1 MSMTWVGNSAARWN
15 FRHLVIGLSALLG
28 AAAACSSSPAGE
40 TKPPPTTG
48 PLCVTRDPGPSP
60 LRRLTRVEYGR
71 TLRDLIG
78 PGLVDTRSLP
88 PDERV
93 LGFDNNAEVLGT
105 SDLLIEQYQS
115 LAEQA
120 AAAVIADLGRF
131 LPCAATAPDDACAR
145 SFVTDFGRRA
155 WRRRLDG
162 AEGDAL
168 MAIFT
173 GGQTDGGFN
182 EGITRVIAVLLQ
194 SPQFLYRVE
203 YDAPTLAAAAP
214 EAVLDLP
221 GAIRLTS
228 HETAARLSYLIW
240 GSMPDEALAAAADA
254 DRLSTPADLE
264 REAIRLLADP
274 RAHEVVASFH
284 AAWLGLDRL
293 DDLDKDPVVYP
304 MFTPALRASF
314 RAETTRF
321 VEEVIWNREGTL
333 GALLGARYTFAD
345 AGLASFYGLPGSSP
359 ISTTASDVSDLQ
371 YVALDPSRRAGL
383 LTQPSLLAVHA
394 KANQTSPVHRGRFV
408 REQFFCTTPPPPPSN
423 VQIRP
428 PKLDPRMTTRQRFAQ
443 HTADAFCAGCHVLL
457 DPIGFGFEHYDGIG
471 RWRDTESGLAV
482 DASGNLTSTDVDGP
496 FNGAVELADRLAGSA
511 QVSSCYATQ
520 WFRFGYGRGETTADA
535 CALVQLGDSLKATG
549 GNVRELLVALTQ
561 TDTFRYRRAGGA
573 P

>member
-1 MSMTWVGNSAARWN
+1 MSMTWVGDSPAC
-15 FRHLVIGLSALLG
+15 RHPLLWSWVLLLVGG
-28 AAAACSSSPAGE
+28 AAACSSAPPVGG
-40 TKPPPTTG
+40 TTPPPTTG
-48 PLCVTRDPGPSP
+48 PLCVNRDPGPSP

-78 PGLVDTRSLP
+78 PGLVDTRTLP
-88 PDERV
+88 PDERA

-105 SDLLIEQYQS
+105 SDLLIEQYQD

-120 AAAVIADLGRF
+120 ATAVIADLGRF
-131 LPCAATAPDDACAR
+131 APCAAATPDDACAR
-145 SFVTDFGRRA
+145 SFITDFGRRA
-155 WRRRLDG
+155 WRRPLDG

-168 MAIFT
+168 MGVFA
-173 GGQTDGGFN
+173 GGETDGGFN
-182 EGITRVIAVLLQ
+182 EGVTRAVSVLLQ

-203 YDAPTLAAAAP
+203 YNNPDLFNPTVAAP
-214 EAVLDLP
+214 DVAR
-221 GAIRLTS
+221 AIRLTP
-228 HETAARLSYLIW
+228 HETAVRLSYLMW
-240 GSMPDEALAAAADA
+240 GSMPDDALAAAADA

-274 RAHEVVASFH
+274 RAHDVIASFH

-293 DDLDKDPVVYP
+293 DDLDKDPVVFP

-321 VEEVIWNREGTL
+321 VDEVIWNREGTL

-345 AGLASFYGLPGSSP
+345 AGLASFYGLPGSAV
-359 ISTTASDVSDLQ
+359 ASAATDLQ
-371 YVALDPSRRAGL
+371 YVALDPARRAGL

-408 REQFFCTTPPPPPSN
+408 REQLFCTTPPPPPSN

-443 HTADAFCAGCHVLL
+443 HTADPFCASCHAML

-471 RWRDTESGLAV
+471 RWRDTESGLVV
-482 DASGNLTSTDVDGP
+482 DATGNLTGTDVDGP
-496 FNGAVELADRLAGSA
+496 FDGAVELADRLADSA
-511 QVSSCYATQ
+511 QVSRCYATQ

-535 CALVQLGDSLKATG
+535 CSLVQLGDSLKASG
-549 GNVRELLVALTQ
+549 GNVRELLISLTQ
-561 TDTFRYRRAGGA
+561 TDAFRYRRGDGLE
-573 P
+573 